1 MTKPILR
8 NEPELKEFFFNPS
21 FLRNFPAIDELLVGL
36 TLTAAQRADDNFSDD
51 VSIHTLTYSTV
62 LEERFAHL
70 AHSNLT
76 KVHKFSSTSDDLS
89 TLLYL

>member
-21 FLRNFPAIDELLVGL
+21 FLRDFPAIDELLVGL

-51 VSIHTLTYSTV
+51 VSIHTLTYSV
-62 LEERFAHL
+62 QSFVHL
-70 AHSNLT
+70 SHSNLAKP
-76 KVHKFSSTSDDLS
+76 KVHVFSSTSDDLS
-89 TLLYL
+89 TL